1 MKFKNELEMF
11 AYMEKNFYAGALSDI
26 LDEMGHP
33 ECAVSPS
40 AMIHPLFPEAVC
52 SGRVRTLLNAP
63 MKTGTEDP
71 YKLAIE
77 LLDSLKPGEV
87 AVASSDKPLEVGIMG
102 ELSATAMQKH
112 GCRGVVVDG
121 YTRDARKIINLGFPT
136 FVRGISP
143 IDTTDRAAVA
153 ECDCPVIIGG
163 RRVNPGQ
170 IVFADLDGMVFI
182 PEEIEMEVIQEAAK
196 RVEVENE
203 IRGKLD
209 AGASMR
215 EMWDKYH
222 VL

>member
-1 MKFKNELEMF
+1 MEFTNELEMF
-11 AYMEKNFYAGALSDI
+11 EYMEKNFYAGALSDI
-26 LDEMGHP
+26 LDEMGYP

-40 AMIHPLFPEAVC
+40 AMIHPLFPKAVC

-87 AVASSDKPLEVGIMG
+87 AVASSDKPLEAGIMG
-102 ELSATAMQKH
+102 ELSATAMQKR

-121 YTRDARKIINLGFPT
+121 YTRDARKIINLEFPT

-143 IDTTDRAAVA
+143 IDTTDRVAVV
-153 ECDCPVIIGG
+153 EYDCPVIIGG
-163 RRVNPGQ
+163 RRAKAGQ

-182 PEEIEMEVIQEAAK
+182 PEEIEMEVIHEAAQ

-203 IRGKLD
+203 IRSKLD

>member
-1 MKFKNELEMF
+1 MSRNGIYKI
-11 AYMEKNFYAGALSDI
+11 I
-26 LDEMGHP
+26 LP
-33 ECAVSPS
+33 
-40 AMIHPLFPEAVC
+40 I
-52 SGRVRTLLNAP
+52 
-63 MKTGTEDP
+63 
-71 YKLAIE
+71 
-77 LLDSLKPGEV
+77 
-87 AVASSDKPLEVGIMG
+87 
-102 ELSATAMQKH
+102 
-112 GCRGVVVDG
+112 
-121 YTRDARKIINLGFPT
+121 IINLGFPT

-143 IDTTDRAAVA
+143 IDTTDRAAVVDY
-153 ECDCPVIIGG
+153 DCPVIIGG

-203 IRGKLD
+203 IRSKLD